1 MKISE
6 YFTIS
11 ALTAGL
17 ISAMSGSWWLYSS
30 YWGLDSYLLN
40 TFFGL
45 VFVYLLIRLDQPAE
59 WFWSGFFTGILWFW
73 WIGVSFYYY
82 HLVWL
87 IPIVILG
94 IGLVYGVLFWL
105 IAIISHQFSILNS
118 QFSTLITKS
127 ILLLLI
133 SYIHPFGFDWFKP
146 ELVFVQSYIGIAKWQ
161 FAIVLTASLIAIWR
175 KQPLWLAFVVLAYS
189 PVHTKVLYS
198 DTVREI
204 KLISTHTTIKDK
216 WDISQKQKH
225 INEALK
231 AIDNAIDNRYKVV
244 VLPESIMPFFVNR
257 DPGVLGELLQRSKKI
272 KIIIGALYWDRGV
285 HRNSTYF
292 FDNGRYTVADKV
304 VLVPFGESNPLPHWA
319 SKIVNK
325 IFFDGAIDYT
335 ASNKP
340 TDWEIGGKRYR
351 NAICYEGTSEKLYAD
366 KPENMILISNNG
378 WFYPS
383 VEPVFQRLLLS
394 YYVRKYG
401 TTIYHSANMS
411 PSYIIKAV
419 P

>member
-11 ALTAGL
+11 ALTEGL
-17 ISAMSGSWWLYSS
+17 TYAITGSWWLYSS
-30 YWGLDSYLLN
+30 YFGLDSYLLN

-45 VFVYLLIRLDQPAE
+45 IFIYLLLRSNKAPV
-59 WFWSGFFTGILWFW
+59 WFWSGFFIGILWFW
-73 WIGVSFYYY
+73 WIGVSLYYY
-82 HLVWL
+82 DLAWLV
-87 IPIVILG
+87 PIDMLG
-94 IGLVYGVLFWL
+94 VGLVYGVLFWL
-105 IAIISHQFSILNS
+105 PVLIVHKLLPPASCLLPLIS
-118 QFSTLITKS
+118 KS
-127 ILLLLI
+127 VLLLLV

-146 ELVFVQSYIGIAKWQ
+146 ELVFTQSYIGVAKWQ

-175 KQPLWLAFVVLAYS
+175 KQPLWLVLAILAYS

-198 DTVREI
+198 DTAREI

-231 AIDNAIDNRYKVV
+231 AIDNAIDNLYKVV

-340 TDWEIGGKRYR
+340 TDWGIGGKRYR
-351 NAICYEGTSEKLYAD
+351 NAICYEGTSEQLYND
-366 KPENMILISNNG
+366 NPQNMILISNNA
-378 WFYPS
+378 WFVPS
-383 VEPVFQRLLLS
+383 IEPTFQRLLLQ
-394 YYVRKYG
+394 YYNRKYG

-411 PSYIIKAV
+411 DSYIIQRR
-419 P
+419 